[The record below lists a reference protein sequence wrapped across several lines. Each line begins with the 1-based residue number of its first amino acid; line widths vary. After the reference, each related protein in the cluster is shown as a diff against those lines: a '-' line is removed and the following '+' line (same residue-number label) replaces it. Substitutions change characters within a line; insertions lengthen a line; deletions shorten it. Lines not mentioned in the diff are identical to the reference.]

1 MPDGPSKV
9 VQSSRQVIE
18 HRLLT
23 ALEEDP
29 SAVAI
34 LASKEDLDLLIL
46 ALADVTAGGGA
57 LHGRLGARAKDY
69 LQGLRQL
76 RREAFG
82 K

>member
-1 MPDGPSKV
+1 MADEPSKV

-29 SAVAI
+29 SAVAVL
-34 LASKEDLDLLIL
+34 LAAPDVDLLVR
-46 ALADVTAGGGA
+46 AL
-57 LHGRLGARAKDY
+57 RAVSTRSDDERRRRWT
-69 LQGLRQL
+69 LELGLRQL

-82 K
+82 E